1 MVPGG
6 AGDTRLNH
14 LFDVVKAL
22 NKQDDQPYDDKMDQ
36 LKLRQIMNLK
46 AKGFYLDNSDE
57 ISKMQRKKKET
68 VRYELKSL
76 KT

>member
-22 NKQDDQPYDDKMDQ
+22 YKQDDQPYDDKMDQ

-57 ISKMQRKKKET
+57 ISKMQRKQ
-68 VRYELKSL
+68 
-76 KT
+76 